1 MTIAIAIKTGSAV
14 VFAADSKVTTSGL
27 AGYKEDGA
35 PNWVIQT
42 YDNAYKIVHDGNS
55 RLMAMVAGH
64 VNVGALP
71 ATDLIGA
78 ERIPPSDSI
87 EEQDKYLDALLQ
99 RMEKE
104 ARSFWEASKVPE
116 AEWPG
121 PTLTVAM
128 ARPDGKSAR
137 VWSASVGA
145 GKFQVREILQDPG
158 IHLEGSSDDV
168 FALLYRI
175 NPTKASDVVG
185 QLGVNEDKFIE
196 TWTSSKVLSPIDQ
209 LNLWAMPTQDAMD
222 FAQFLA
228 GVQVQMDRFLPGEAA
243 CGGPIDLMVLEL
255 YPQTAIR
262 EFPGKTLHHPGTAR

>member
-1 MTIAIAIKTGSAV
+1 
-14 VFAADSKVTTSGL
+14 
-27 AGYKEDGA
+27 
-35 PNWVIQT
+35 
-42 YDNAYKIVHDGNS
+42 
-55 RLMAMVAGH
+55 
-64 VNVGALP
+64 
-71 ATDLIGA
+71 
-78 ERIPPSDSI
+78 
-87 EEQDKYLDALLQ
+87 
-99 RMEKE
+99 MEKE

-116 AEWPG
+116 DEWPG

-137 VWSASVGA
+137 VWSASIGA

-196 TWTSSKVLSPIDQ
+196 AWTSSKVLSPIDQ

-222 FAQFLA
+222 LAQFLA

-255 YPQTAIR
+255 FPQPTIR